1 MTASEEKARKE
12 KGSRMQAT
20 RIVEN
25 KGIRGGEE
33 IVGRREGERKKQ
45 KRGERWRGDE
55 GTEMCRT
62 KEERRRAYHR
72 TRKVIS

>member
-12 KGSRMQAT
+12 KGSRMQTT

-25 KGIRGGEE
+25 KGIRGGED

-45 KRGERWRGDE
+45 KLGKGLERG
-55 GTEMCRT
+55 
-62 KEERRRAYHR
+62 
-72 TRKVIS
+72 